1 MWSIRSTVLV
11 PILALL
17 LPAGSLPALSD
28 EPIGPAWQAEDLINA
43 LDVEPRTDD
52 TTERTRG
59 IKPQEG
65 GQAEAPPEPSGGGGV
80 VEDLKILFAFNS
92 AELTPQARR
101 TLDELAVAVTSDRLR
116 GNRFRIA
123 GHTDGLGTESYNLDL
138 SRRRADAVVSY
149 LERVHGISRARLV
162 SEGLGE
168 EDLAEPSNP
177 ASAANRRVE
186 VVNLAREQG

>member
-52 TTERTRG
+52 TTERSRG
-59 IKPQEG
+59 IKPQVG
-65 GQAEAPPEPSGGGGV
+65 DQAEAPPSGGGV

-162 SEGLGE
+162 SEGLEIGR
-168 EDLAEPSNP
+168 AH
-177 ASAANRRVE
+177 V
-186 VVNLAREQG
+186 